1 MGICVHK
8 TQQIST
14 SVQPSS
20 HPVVPSKPAPVEEA
34 KLSGPVIRRKY
45 VRMRKRSF
53 QSSEPTEPLDSDPDH
68 SEEHHIAGD
77 CCGLIVGGQ
86 GKSRLWIAE
95 EGGYKLL
102 GVFIGGEENAAPLA
116 VSLLSSV
123 LSEHLRVRNSPQAAL
138 MAAFEAGRE
147 KLSKPNETVAI
158 CLAIVG
164 NDAIWAGYVGDC
176 TLILSHKPEDSK
188 PQAVHLVLKEEP
200 RTNDP
205 DDLEVSGGQA
215 AATWEPS
222 LLQQGLNRPA
232 AVLMGSVLIR
242 ERVPAPD
249 TAAALWQGNPQGS
262 AEIVARLARRG
273 EGCVAGL
280 ALVVAYLSKT

>member
-1 MGICVHK
+1 
-8 TQQIST
+8 
-14 SVQPSS
+14 
-20 HPVVPSKPAPVEEA
+20 
-34 KLSGPVIRRKY
+34 
-45 VRMRKRSF
+45 MRKSSF
-53 QSSEPTEPLDSDPDH
+53 PTSEPTEPQDPDPDH
-68 SEEHHIAGD
+68 FEEHHIAGD

-95 EGGYKLL
+95 EEGYKLL
-102 GVFIGGEENAAPLA
+102 GVFIGGEENSAPLA

-123 LSEHLRVRNSPQAAL
+123 LSEHLRSRNSPQAAL

-147 KLSKPNETVAI
+147 KLPKPNAKAAV

-176 TLILSHKPEDSK
+176 TLLLSHKPEDSK

-205 DDLEVSGGQA
+205 DDPDVSRDQVA
-215 AATWEPS
+215 AAWEPN

-232 AVLMGSVLIR
+232 AVLMGSVVIR
-242 ERVPAPD
+242 ERVPAPEA
-249 TAAALWQGNPQGS
+249 AAALWQGDPQGA

-273 EGCVAGL
+273 EGCVGGL